1 MKLLAIL
8 PVRSGSKSIPNKNI
22 ANLNGAHLLSYVINA
37 AKNITEIDDFVVT
50 SDSKK
55 YLEIAKIYCDNL
67 ILRNRPKNLSNDNT
81 PDIPVLID
89 ALEYVEKLL
98 KKKYTHI
105 IQLHATSPLLRAEQL
120 SEALKKFVCSD
131 ADSMV
136 SVKSASEIPPI
147 KIKKLSNNYL
157 VPAVA
162 GLNELTTSRRQ
173 DNKNLYI
180 RNGSFYLLEV
190 KSLYKGKLWGE
201 KLMPYVMDKYDSID
215 INDLFDLEVASIIM
229 KKRT

>member
-1 MKLLAIL
+1 MRLLAIL

-22 ANLNGAHLLSYVINA
+22 AKLNGEPLLSYVINA
-37 AKNITEIDDFVVT
+37 AKNITEIEDFVVT
-50 SDSKK
+50 SDSNK
-55 YLEIAKIYCDNL
+55 YLEIAKRYCDNL

-89 ALEYVEKLL
+89 ALEYVENFL

-105 IQLHATSPLLRAEQL
+105 IQLHATSPFLREEHL
-120 SEALKKFVCSD
+120 SQALKKFVCSN

-136 SVKSASEIPPI
+136 SVKSASEIPPF
-147 KIKKLSNNYL
+147 KIKKLLNNYL
-157 VPAVA
+157 VPAIN
-162 GLNELTTSRRQ
+162 GLNEFTTSRRQ
-173 DNKNLYI
+173 DNNNFYI

-190 KSLYKGKLWGE
+190 ENLYKGKLWGE
-201 KLMPYVMDKYDSID
+201 KVLPYVMDKYDSID

-229 KKRT
+229 KNKK

>member
-22 ANLNGAHLLSYVINA
+22 ATLNGAHLLSYVINA
-37 AKNITEIDDFVVT
+37 AKNINEIEDFVVT

-81 PDIPVLID
+81 PDIPVLRD
-89 ALEYVEKLL
+89 ALEYVEKFL

-105 IQLHATSPLLRAEQL
+105 IQLHATSPLLREDHL
-120 SEALKKFVCSD
+120 SQALKKFVSSS

-147 KIKKLSNNYL
+147 KIKKLLNNYL
-157 VPAVA
+157 VPAID
-162 GLNELTTSRRQ
+162 GLNEFTTSRRQ
-173 DNKNLYI
+173 DNNNLYI
-180 RNGSFYLLEV
+180 RNGSFYILEV
-190 KSLYKGKLWGE
+190 KTLYEGRLWGD
-201 KLMPYVMDKYDSID
+201 KVIPYIMDKYDSID
-215 INDLFDLEVASIIM
+215 INDSFDLEVASLIM

>member
-22 ANLNGAHLLSYVINA
+22 AELNGSHLLSYVINA

-50 SDSKK
+50 SDSNK
-55 YLEIAKIYCDNL
+55 YLEIAKLYYENL
-67 ILRNRPKNLSNDNT
+67 ILRNRPENLSNDNT

-105 IQLHATSPLLRAEQL
+105 IQLHATSPLLKEKHL
-120 SEALKKFVCSD
+120 SEALNKFLCSG

-136 SVKSASEIPPI
+136 SVKSASETPPI
-147 KIKKLSNNYL
+147 KIKKLLNNYL
-157 VPAVA
+157 VPAVK

-173 DNKNLYI
+173 DNNNLYI

-190 KSLYKGKLWGE
+190 KSLYKGQLWGE
-201 KLMPYVMDKYDSID
+201 KVMPYVMDKYDSID